1 MIREIQERTGAHL
14 SVRRELG
21 VVEVE
26 GGDVAAAEAEI
37 RRIVEEGRR
46 SDAGGGFPAMASTG
60 GTFRRRVDRFDDA
73 EDDWDEDDD
82 EDWILEGFEE
92 EMEDAAA
99 WANGGAPV
107 GGGRY
112 RPELLDKYVEDDFEP
127 LVYVREPDDADE
139 YNFFAGSRFRQLGAT
154 EGVEASLREMG
165 IERPSHIQ
173 ALTYER
179 SLPSSGAGAAGS
191 GETPQNVLLADQAGS
206 GKTLAYLDS
215 PDAAPAGDG
224 GDRRARQT
232 RSTAPLVLCADAGA
246 RRAGARGGAS
256 TRGRSSV
263 PLARHDGR

>member
-1 MIREIQERTGAHL
+1 
-14 SVRRELG
+14 
-21 VVEVE
+21 
-26 GGDVAAAEAEI
+26 
-37 RRIVEEGRR
+37 
-46 SDAGGGFPAMASTG
+46 
-60 GTFRRRVDRFDDA
+60 
-73 EDDWDEDDD
+73 
-82 EDWILEGFEE
+82 
-92 EMEDAAA
+92 MEDAAA

-173 ALTYER
+173 ALTYGALSR
-179 SLPSSGAGAAGS
+179 GSGAGAAES

-206 GKTLAYLDS
+206 GKTPGVPPS

-232 RSTAPLVLCADAGA
+232 RSTAPFGAVSDVGA

-256 TRGRSSV
+256 TRAGRSSV